1 MMLIYANHNSTD
13 ALKIIELSGDRKIA
27 PSKIAS
33 RKLPPYGFPLKH
45 YHPEN
50 CPPPPEYCPRKI
62 VSRKIAPRKTFP
74 CKIGPRNID
83 HRQIPHERLPTGE
96 FYPEDCSGMI
106 FP

>member
-50 CPPPPEYCPRKI
+50 CPPEYCPRKI
-62 VSRKIAPRKTFP
+62 GSRKIAPRKTFR
-74 CKIGPRNID
+74 CKIAPGMNID
-83 HRQIPHERLPTGE
+83 HRPHERLPPGE
-96 FYPEDCSGMI
+96 FYADDCSGMI

>member
-1 MMLIYANHNSTD
+1 MMLSYANHNSTD

-50 CPPPPEYCPRKI
+50 CPQNIAPGRLAHGRLLHGRLSAAKLPPEY
-62 VSRKIAPRKTFP
+62 
-74 CKIGPRNID
+74 
-83 HRQIPHERLPTGE
+83 
-96 FYPEDCSGMI
+96 
-106 FP
+106 

>member
-50 CPPPPEYCPRKI
+50 CPPEYCPRKI
-62 VSRKIAPRKTFP
+62 GSRKIAPRKTFR
-74 CKIGPRNID
+74 CKIAPGMNID
-83 HRQIPHERLPTGE
+83 Q
-96 FYPEDCSGMI
+96 
-106 FP
+106 